1 MKINALKKKTSYLR
15 WWNIHSWF
23 LLNCE
28 KQTLETIHHKIIFI
42 IKTKLFRVLKT
53 YSSLCRIFL
62 LNSLSIVEIWVL
74 ETVLS
79 STNPE
84 RWYRFEYF
92 PSWQECNH
100 LGHTGSAR
108 GKTQQRGSTR
118 AIWRRCSNRKSPERG
133 FEVQCHDR

>member
-1 MKINALKKKTSYLR
+1 MKIIIIKKDFLFKVR
-15 WWNIHSWF
+15 NIIHSCF

-28 KQTLETIHHKIIFI
+28 KQTLETIHHNIIFI
-42 IKTKLFRVLKT
+42 IKTKLFIVLKT

-62 LNSLSIVEIWVL
+62 LHSLSIVEIWVL

-92 PSWQECNH
+92 PSWQGCNH

-108 GKTQQRGSTR
+108 GKTLQRGSTR
-118 AIWRRCSNRKSPERG
+118 AIWHRCSNRKSPERG

>member
-1 MKINALKKKTSYLR
+1 MKIIIIKKDFLFKER
-15 WWNIHSWF
+15 NIHSCF

-28 KQTLETIHHKIIFI
+28 KQTLESIHHKIIFI
-42 IKTKLFRVLKT
+42 IKTKLFIVLKT

-92 PSWQECNH
+92 PSWQGCNH

-108 GKTQQRGSTR
+108 GKTLQRGSTR
-118 AIWRRCSNRKSPERG
+118 AIWHRCSNRKSPERG

>member
-1 MKINALKKKTSYLR
+1 MKIIIIKKDFLFKVR
-15 WWNIHSWF
+15 NIHSWF

-28 KQTLETIHHKIIFI
+28 KLTLETIHHKIIFI
-42 IKTKLFRVLKT
+42 LKTKFFRVLKT

-74 ETVLS
+74 VLS